1 MTILFIVTF
10 LVLIPATAAVLSESP
25 SWSRPWTSSA
35 IVVGA
40 PVVYRRQEI
49 SANPDP
55 DAIDV
60 HPSARGEFYYYS
72 LIKYLRVVEVLRD
85 GRVIAVE
92 RNSNSVSVLPND
104 SSLCKARL
112 TERLIYRW
120 RFPRP

>member
-1 MTILFIVTF
+1 MTILFIITF
-10 LVLIPATAAVLSESP
+10 LVVVPATVALLSEGSP
-25 SWSRPWTSSA
+25 WSHPWTNSA
-35 IVVGA
+35 IAVGA
-40 PVVYRRQEI
+40 SVIYRRQEI
-49 SANPDP
+49 SANPGP
-55 DAIDV
+55 DAVDV

-72 LIKYLRVVEVLRD
+72 LVKYLRVVEVLRD

-104 SSLCKARL
+104 SRLRKARL